1 MMNMV
6 YIFVFWVLI
15 LIPILYLIKIKNW
28 SIKVAAVLVGRIIL
42 SIAFFLNGMDLGLR
56 RNWID
61 PPYEKEWDFFIK
73 SLQNGKTVALL
84 HLLLLLIVVTYDS
97 VIIIHYRNK
106 KK

>member
-42 SIAFFLNGMDLGLR
+42 SIAFFLNGIDLGLR

-73 SLQNGKTVALL
+73 SLQNGKTEALI
-84 HLLLLLIVVTYDS
+84 HLLLLIIVVTYDL
-97 VIIIHYRNK
+97 IILIYYRNK